1 MTMRL
6 LAIIAA
12 TMLASSAALACPAK
26 TVCLL
31 ELTNT
36 NPSQGAALAK
46 ILGQFDK
53 ADWQCIEAAKT
64 KPDNE
69 ALAMA
74 LCLQTNGWTVQ
85 Y

>member
-1 MTMRL
+1 MRL
-6 LAIIAA
+6 KLLATVAA
-12 TMLASSAALACPAK
+12 ALLVSSTALACPAK

-36 NPSQGAALAK
+36 NPNQGALAK
-46 ILGQFDK
+46 ILRQFDK